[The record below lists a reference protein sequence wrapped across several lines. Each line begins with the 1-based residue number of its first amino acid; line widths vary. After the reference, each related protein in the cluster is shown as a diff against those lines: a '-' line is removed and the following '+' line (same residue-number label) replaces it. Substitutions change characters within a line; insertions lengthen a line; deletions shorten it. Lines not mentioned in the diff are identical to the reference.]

1 MENKY
6 YSKCSKLCCSFT
18 HWNHHDAFTLKKLTK
33 YIFPIVF
40 LAFIGISY
48 LLNFASGEQ
57 IGGNFW
63 LFFKE
68 MILFLP
74 LMFILIGLFDVWIP
88 REKIEKHIGEDSG
101 WKGTL
106 LVILL
111 ASLQAGPLY
120 GAFPFAYILWKKGC
134 NIRNIFI
141 YLGAFSTIKIPMI
154 TFEIG
159 FLGLKFSLLRTLITL
174 PIFILIGYAM
184 EWYLKDKNFEVKQP

>member
-1 MENKY
+1 MKQV
-6 YSKCSKLCCSFT
+6 K
-18 HWNHHDAFTLKKLTK
+18 K
-33 YIFPIVF
+33 YIFSVIF
-40 LAFIGISY
+40 LAFIGLSY
-48 LLNFASGEQ
+48 TFDFSSGKQIGLNF
-57 IGGNFW
+57 W
-63 LFFKE
+63 MFFKE

-74 LMFILIGLFDVWIP
+74 VMFILIGLFDVWVP
-88 REKIEKHIGEDSG
+88 REKIEKHIGKESG
-101 WKGTL
+101 WKGTG

-111 ASLQAGPLY
+111 ATLQAGPLY

-134 NIRNIFI
+134 SIRNVFI

-174 PIFILIGYAM
+174 PVFIILGYIM

>member
-1 MENKY
+1 MKQF
-6 YSKCSKLCCSFT
+6 K
-18 HWNHHDAFTLKKLTK
+18 K
-33 YIFPIVF
+33 YIFP
-40 LAFIGISY
+40 LAFLILVGLSY
-48 LLNFASGEQ
+48 LFDFAAGEKIGLNFWMF
-57 IGGNFW
+57 I
-63 LFFKE
+63 KE

-74 LMFILIGLFDVWIP
+74 LMFILVGLFDVWVP
-88 REKIEKHIGEDSG
+88 REKIERHIGGESG
-101 WKGTL
+101 WKGTG

-111 ASLQAGPLY
+111 ATLQAGPLY

-134 NIRNIFI
+134 SIRNVFI

-174 PIFILIGYAM
+174 PVFILIGYLM

>member
-1 MENKY
+1 M
-6 YSKCSKLCCSFT
+6 
-18 HWNHHDAFTLKKLTK
+18 KKIK
-33 YIFPIVF
+33 EYIFPIVF
-40 LAFIGISY
+40 LIFIGLSF
-48 LLNFASGEQ
+48 LLNFAVGKQ
-57 IGGNFW
+57 IGMNFW

-74 LMFILIGLFDVWIP
+74 LMFILIGLFDVWVP
-88 REKIEKHIGEDSG
+88 RDKIEKHIGNESG
-101 WKGTL
+101 WKGTG

-134 NIRNIFI
+134 SIKNIFI
-141 YLGAFSTIKIPMI
+141 YLGAFATIKIPML

-174 PIFILIGYAM
+174 PVFIIIGYIM
-184 EWYLKDKNFEVKQP
+184 EWYLKDKKFEIKQP